1 MSKNKI
7 NVGFKS
13 SQNIKAPENCACVN
27 GLKVSTNKTQKTI
40 DLTNNKAEYYAELA
54 EEYKNEAKKFKF
66 SKKVVFS
73 IYILSFDFVK
83 ITSIKAT
90 LILLILWSPRNDISI
105 NF

>member
-40 DLTNNKAEYYAELA
+40 DLTNNKAEYYAGLA
-54 EEYKNEAKKFKF
+54 EEYKNEAKKFMEQ
-66 SKKVVFS
+66 SQ
-73 IYILSFDFVK
+73 YYAENNAD
-83 ITSIKAT
+83 ITVEQFNELEDS
-90 LILLILWSPRNDISI
+90 LED
-105 NF
+105 